1 MKIKQYKGLK
11 AVKQVQRISDA
22 QVMQEL
28 ENIRRQRTRNIPV
41 TGRGAENGDEVIID
55 YAGFVGDFQF
65 PGGTAEKQPLTLGSG
80 MFIPGFEE
88 QLLGA
93 KVGDKVDVKVT
104 FPTEYHAPELAG
116 KEAVFHCTVH
126 AVQTKD
132 VPELSDDFAKQFNGI
147 SSLEDMKAQLKTQ
160 LQAYADQYAQNKAR
174 DELLKELV
182 KQVEDVTFDEAEVKQ
197 EIDIAVEGF
206 ARQLEQRGM
215 TLEGYLQACGR
226 TREEMDAELRP
237 QAEDT
242 IKARMALNE
251 VCRLEGIT
259 VTQEEVDAAYEEVAK
274 MYQVSVQEVKD
285 AYGQDNDEKLR
296 KDVLLKKAIAV
307 LEANAEI
314 TVEE

>member
-11 AVKQVQRISDA
+11 AVKQVQKISDA
-22 QVMQEL
+22 HVMQEL
-28 ENIRRQRTRNIPV
+28 ENIRRQRTKVVPV
-41 TGRGAENGDEVIID
+41 EGRSAQNGDEVIID

-65 PGGTAEKQPLTLGSG
+65 PGGTAERQPLTLGSG

-88 QLLGA
+88 QLVGA
-93 KVGDKVDVKVT
+93 NVGDKVDVKVT
-104 FPTEYHAPELAG
+104 FPTQYHAEELAG

-126 AVQTKD
+126 AIQNKE
-132 VPELSDDFAKQFNGI
+132 VPELNDDFAKQFTGI
-147 SSLEDMKAQLKTQ
+147 ASLEDMKAQLKVQ
-160 LQAYADQYAQNKAR
+160 LQQYADQYAQNKAR

-182 KQVEDVTFDEAEVKQ
+182 KQVEDVTFDEAEVKV
-197 EIDIAVEGF
+197 EIDIAVDGF
-206 ARQLEQRGM
+206 ARQLQQRGM
-215 TLEGYLQACGR
+215 SLEGYLQACGR

-259 VTQEEVDAAYEEVAK
+259 VAQEEVDAAYAEVAA
-274 MYQVSVQEVKD
+274 MYGVSVQEVKD

-314 TVEE
+314 TEE